1 MTPKQFDRAMRGF
14 NQRRPFRRFLIE
26 LVSGGDFPITHPEAV
41 RREEDLYFYRAP
53 DGGNVLF
60 AAESVT
66 RLLDAQ
72 EVATREKETP

>member
-26 LVSGGDFPITHPEAV
+26 LVSGRDFPITHPEAV
-41 RREEDLYFYRAP
+41 RREEDLYVYRSP
-53 DGGNVLF
+53 DGGHVFF

-66 RLLDAQ
+66 RLLDPT
-72 EVATREKETP
+72 EVTPRI